1 MSVEQN
7 VKIENQ
13 LGLHARAAARMV
25 HLANQFKSEI
35 KVIRTDTDMTA
46 DGKSILSVIF
56 LAAPKGTEIRIAVEG
71 EDEEPALAALMR
83 LVADKFG
90 EDTDVY

>member
-1 MSVEQN
+1 MSVEHN

-35 KVIRTDTDMTA
+35 KVTRTDTDMSA

-56 LAAPKGTEIRIAVEG
+56 LAAPKGTEIRIAADG
-71 EDEEPALAALMR
+71 EDEGPALAALTR